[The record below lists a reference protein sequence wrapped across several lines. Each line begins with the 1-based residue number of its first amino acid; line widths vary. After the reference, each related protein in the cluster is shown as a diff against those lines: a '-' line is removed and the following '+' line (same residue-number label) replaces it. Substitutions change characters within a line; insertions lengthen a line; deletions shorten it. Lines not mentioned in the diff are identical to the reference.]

1 MWVSD
6 WWRAGRSTGRFR
18 SAGWVK
24 KLLHDHKVLA
34 AGPLA
39 SCFHLWGKKRD
50 KTACLSFA
58 FLFNAPL
65 WGMLCI
71 PFDVTDEEGEEG
83 KGLHSVWRRAALWV
97 KQRKR
102 ETNKRLPLCPLAT
115 TFLALLKVLQLP
127 VYFLVLQPT
136 LCIWQCSPPVACRHW
151 GDLGLFLIIWV
162 FFSVTHKS
170 LWLLIGEQ
178 VLSVLQNN
186 TKGWLTA

>member
-58 FLFNAPL
+58 ACLSSTHL
-65 WGMLCI
+65 
-71 PFDVTDEEGEEG
+71 T
-83 KGLHSVWRRAALWV
+83 ALWV

-102 ETNKRLPLCPLAT
+102 ETNKHLLLSPLAT

-151 GDLGLFLIIWV
+151 RDLGLFLIIWV
-162 FFSVTHKS
+162 FFSVTQKS